1 MEITIVYLSLDA
13 YSTDHASNTDD
24 AVGGAMPSFEFG
36 MILGGMSAIVAFLVI
51 FAVLKAR
58 GLRVTFEEEP
68 ADAEKER
75 RSDRDEV

>member
-1 MEITIVYLSLDA
+1 
-13 YSTDHASNTDD
+13 
-24 AVGGAMPSFEFG
+24 MPSFEFG